1 MNRFLTVLRPPA
13 RRLPRR
19 LRLWLMSLLLLLLT
33 QPARAA
39 EYRPLPPA
47 AAPGLAADGWLLH
60 DAAGNRLILYLPGYH
75 APAHAYYQWVRSG
88 LGRPFRL
95 SFTAAPGLS
104 VFLDNQLLLAA
115 PRAGRYALDLSQ
127 TAPGRR
133 AGLHLLAVWQP
144 EGYPDLASFT
154 ADVAAPAAAPSAQ
167 ATSAAASAVA
177 LEALGAAGAPG
188 TADSDARLGAG
199 ALVRLPLPAGQ
210 NVLLLLLLGLGLLY
224 GVLRGTYPA
233 GLARSLQVAEV
244 FSKGADS
251 QNGLVRPAFTWLNL
265 GLALLFAL
273 SLALLLAALHT
284 DLSVLPLP
292 LLRQVLRVPES
303 AVLARVSIYTVL
315 ILSFLL
321 TKYLLVELLSYIFD
335 LRELVNLHFREFLRT
350 TLLLG
355 LVLPLV
361 LLLYLGLN
369 PRWPG
374 VVGLANA
381 SVLLLL
387 TATVGRV
394 GYTLHRHAPLLTLH
408 LLAYLCATEVLP
420 LAVLLKLIVFTYPT

>member
-1 MNRFLTVLRPPA
+1 MHITNLLICN
-13 RRLPRR
+13 RLPG
-19 LRLWLMSLLLLLLT
+19 LLL
-33 QPARAA
+33 
-39 EYRPLPPA
+39 
-47 AAPGLAADGWLLH
+47 
-60 DAAGNRLILYLPGYH
+60 
-75 APAHAYYQWVRSG
+75 V
-88 LGRPFRL
+88 
-95 SFTAAPGLS
+95 
-104 VFLDNQLLLAA
+104 
-115 PRAGRYALDLSQ
+115 
-127 TAPGRR
+127 
-133 AGLHLLAVWQP
+133 
-144 EGYPDLASFT
+144 
-154 ADVAAPAAAPSAQ
+154 
-167 ATSAAASAVA
+167 
-177 LEALGAAGAPG
+177 
-188 TADSDARLGAG
+188 
-199 ALVRLPLPAGQ
+199 
-210 NVLLLLLLGLGLLY
+210 LLLGLGLLY